1 MYRLLIVDDEAVIRQ
16 GLGML
21 PWKENEIEV
30 VGILKDGIQ
39 AEEWIDSQ
47 EIDILLTDIRMPGLS
62 GIELQNVR
70 CKTIRRQK

>member
-1 MYRLLIVDDEAVIRQ
+1 
-16 GLGML
+16 ML

-30 VGILKDGIQ
+30 VGILKDGIE

-62 GIELQNVR
+62 GIELAKRTLQNYR
-70 CKTIRRQK
+70 MQKSFF